1 MISDGKG
8 RRRTRLFTCIN
19 RPWESNC
26 QKNRSAVIKM
36 ARQGDVTPSEFK
48 RMVSGLGKK
57 RPGSKKRKRSG
68 SKKRKRSG
76 SKKRKS

>member
-1 MISDGKG
+1 MSDGKG
-8 RRRTRLFTCIN
+8 RRRLRLFTCIN
-19 RPWESNC
+19 RPWESKC

-36 ARQGDVTPSEFK
+36 ARQGDVTPTEFK

-57 RPGSKKRKRSG
+57 RPGSKKRKLSG
-68 SKKRKRSG
+68 R

>member
-1 MISDGKG
+1 MSDGKG
-8 RRRTRLFTCIN
+8 RRRLRLWTCIN
-19 RPWESNC
+19 RPWETKC
-26 QKNRSAVIKM
+26 QKNRSAVIRM

-76 SKKRKS
+76 SKKRKQ